1 MLRYLSLRLLYTL
14 PVIWLVVSLVFVLI
28 HLVPGDPIQQML
40 GEGAPAADIQAAR
53 HAYGLDA
60 PLGKQYLNYW
70 KGVLR
75 GDLGPSLRYNQNVGK
90 LIVQIL
96 FAQGRVESIS
106 MTSCL
111 NVRGRG
117 AFSEHLL
124 NGIAG
129 DKMDKHEN
137 QRDHEPDHRQRIQQA
152 QGKVAE
158 H

>member
-60 PLGKQYLNYW
+60 PLGKQYLNYELAHILVVAQRW
-70 KGVLR
+70 AEISAENAFPV
-75 GDLGPSLRYNQNVGK
+75 
-90 LIVQIL
+90 IQIL

-152 QGKVAE
+152 
-158 H
+158 